1 MKDIPY
7 NGDLSKDIYYLD
19 NPFNVKE
26 EAIFKGIFNFSILTI
41 VGLFAFSFGVIPFN
55 LISLLIY
62 IAGCLGVNTL
72 YTIIAVTKKKRNIK
86 SKMSKANSN
95 INSLVESLDRNNIS
109 TSKEKIIDAEISEK
123 VTNSKTK
130 DDNGIVLSKEK
141 KIVEYFYLL
150 DNNDKIQVL
159 KQIKRNIT
167 SNKSKINCVSLAL
180 LEDKDLEGKELPVRK
195 TLIMKKK
202 KR

>member
-19 NPFNVKE
+19 NPFSLKE
-26 EAIFKGIFNFSILTI
+26 EAIISSIFNFGFLAI
-41 VGLFAFSFGVIPFN
+41 VGLFAHSFGIISFN
-55 LISLLIY
+55 LSSLLIY
-62 IAGCLGVNTL
+62 IAGCLGVNAL

-86 SKMSKANSN
+86 SKLSKANSN
-95 INSLVESLDRNNIS
+95 INSLVESLDRNNI
-109 TSKEKIIDAEISEK
+109 TISKEKIIDAEIKEK
-123 VTNSKTK
+123 VTKSKTK
-130 DDNGIVLSKEK
+130 DDNGNLLSKEN
-141 KIVEYFYLL
+141 KIIEYFYLL

-159 KQIKRNIT
+159 KQIKRSIT
-167 SNKSKINCVSLAL
+167 SNKSKINFVSLAL

-195 TLIMKKK
+195 TLVTKKK

>member
-19 NPFNVKE
+19 NPFNLKE

-72 YTIIAVTKKKRNIK
+72 YTIIHFIPNILFWCLWK
-86 SKMSKANSN
+86 SKSKS
-95 INSLVESLDRNNIS
+95 
-109 TSKEKIIDAEISEK
+109 
-123 VTNSKTK
+123 
-130 DDNGIVLSKEK
+130 
-141 KIVEYFYLL
+141 FF
-150 DNNDKIQVL
+150 Q
-159 KQIKRNIT
+159 Q
-167 SNKSKINCVSLAL
+167 
-180 LEDKDLEGKELPVRK
+180 
-195 TLIMKKK
+195 
-202 KR
+202 

>member
-19 NPFNVKE
+19 NPFNLKE

-72 YTIIAVTKKKRNIK
+72 YTIIDITKKKRNMK
-86 SKMSKANSN
+86 LKLAKANSN

-109 TSKEKIIDAEISEK
+109 ISKEKIIDAEISEK

-195 TLIMKKK
+195 TLVTKKK

>member
-19 NPFNVKE
+19 N
-26 EAIFKGIFNFSILTI
+26 
-41 VGLFAFSFGVIPFN
+41 PFN

-72 YTIIAVTKKKRNIK
+72 YTIIDITKKKRNMK
-86 SKMSKANSN
+86 LKLAKANSN

-109 TSKEKIIDAEISEK
+109 ISKEKIIDAEISEK

-130 DDNGIVLSKEK
+130 DDNGIVL
-141 KIVEYFYLL
+141 
-150 DNNDKIQVL
+150 
-159 KQIKRNIT
+159 
-167 SNKSKINCVSLAL
+167 
-180 LEDKDLEGKELPVRK
+180 
-195 TLIMKKK
+195 
-202 KR
+202 

>member
-26 EAIFKGIFNFSILTI
+26 ETIFKGIFNFSILTI

-72 YTIIAVTKKKRNIK
+72 YTIIDITKKKRNMK
-86 SKMSKANSN
+86 LKFAKANSN

-109 TSKEKIIDAEISEK
+109 ISKEKIIDAEISEK

-167 SNKSKINCVSLAL
+167 SNKSNINCVSLAL

>member
-72 YTIIAVTKKKRNIK
+72 YTIIDITKKKRNMK
-86 SKMSKANSN
+86 LKLAKANSN